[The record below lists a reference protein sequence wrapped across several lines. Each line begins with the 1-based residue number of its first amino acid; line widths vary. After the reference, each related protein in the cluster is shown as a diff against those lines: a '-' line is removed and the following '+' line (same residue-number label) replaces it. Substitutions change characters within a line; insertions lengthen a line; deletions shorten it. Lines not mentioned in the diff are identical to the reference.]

1 MKKKITAVILTIS
14 MCVSMSGC
22 SDDGTGADQ
31 VEYGY
36 FIELESNGDMTIV
49 YDRETR
55 VKYYI
60 YDYEH
65 GVGENSRH
73 CFGITPI
80 YNADGSLQLY
90 EGDEKK

>member
-1 MKKKITAVILTIS
+1 MKKKITAMMLALGL
-14 MCVSMSGC
+14 CVSMSGC
-22 SDDGTGADQ
+22 NDDGTSGNQ

-36 FIELESNGDMTIV
+36 FIELESDGDMTIV
-49 YDRETR
+49 YDRETK
-55 VKYYI
+55 VKYYV

-65 GVGENSRH
+65 GFGDNRAH

-90 EGDEKK
+90 EGE

>member
-1 MKKKITAVILTIS
+1 MKKRLVAMILAMS

-22 SDDGTGADQ
+22 DGDGTSGNQ

-36 FIELESNGDMTIV
+36 FIELEHSGDMTIV
-49 YDRETR
+49 YDRETK

-65 GVGENSRH
+65 GVGDNCAH

-80 YNADGSLQLY
+80 YNADGSLQIY
-90 EGDEKK
+90 EGE

>member
-1 MKKKITAVILTIS
+1 MKKKLAAIILVMNIC
-14 MCVSMSGC
+14 MSMSGC
-22 SDDGTGADQ
+22 DSDGTGADQ

-49 YDRETR
+49 YDRETK

-65 GVGENSRH
+65 GVGDNRVH

-80 YNADGSLQLY
+80 YNADSSLQIY
-90 EGDEKK
+90 EGE

>member
-1 MKKKITAVILTIS
+1 MKKKIAAIILTIS

-22 SDDGTGADQ
+22 SDDGTSGNQ

-36 FIELESNGDMTIV
+36 FIELESNGNMTIV
-49 YDRETR
+49 YDRETK

-60 YDYEH
+60 YD
-65 GVGENSRH
+65 GVGDSHRH

-80 YNADGSLQLY
+80 YNADGSLQVY
-90 EGDEKK
+90 KGE

>member
-1 MKKKITAVILTIS
+1 MKKKIAAIILTIS

-22 SDDGTGADQ
+22 DSDGNGKQ

-36 FIELESNGDMTIV
+36 FVELESNGDMTIV
-49 YDRETR
+49 YDRETK

-60 YDYEH
+60 YDDEN
-65 GVGENSRH
+65 GVGDTHVH

-90 EGDEKK
+90 EGE